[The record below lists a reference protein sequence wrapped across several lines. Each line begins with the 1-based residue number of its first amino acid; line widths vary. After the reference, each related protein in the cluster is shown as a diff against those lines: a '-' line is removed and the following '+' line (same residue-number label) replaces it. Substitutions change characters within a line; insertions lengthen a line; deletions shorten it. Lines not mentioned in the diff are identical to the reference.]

1 MKESHYL
8 ICASKGLVLTS
19 NEGHLYVKKGDK
31 FKIIKQ
37 VPDGYACTYIP
48 GEFGGATEKCYIFTN
63 QIDEG
68 SGVET
73 DSSDLAT
80 FYYQDNKTEE
90 EIVCES
96 FQYSSCPDCGKTI
109 RNNKCGRCG
118 YGLDPEWKEAIVN
131 KKKQIQAAQVELAKR
146 HQMHEANS
154 KPEILQIAK
163 TLKFPKPTSITPT
176 AVSWYKRGGHAG
188 DKAVYRVLQA
198 AKDLNWTVKKDTH
211 STHPA
216 YDIVTNIDALL
227 DPTGRFY
234 LETYIKYGVAAYE
247 NSFTINLRQ
256 ITVQESSTSIC
267 NQCKRTK
274 AKCLCPKT
282 DQFMD
287 RGPGNGTPQAA
298 PAGEGGMIGEAEDIS
313 MFDLGTMDYV
323 DNFSKNHEVKT
334 NLAEAPTS
342 KNAVAFKEILPIVRT
357 YFTVYKLDKEHQKQ
371 AFRVW
376 ITTGEDVLPSE
387 LELLAKALGKKFGTY
402 SYESFMKMFSYDN
415 FTMEKQGKRTIL
427 ITIFKKLKGGNFLKY
442 GIEESLDKK
451 LKHIENIWKKKLNE
465 TPEITLQ
472 GNEVMADGQSLKSL
486 EIDKVIE
493 NIVIFRE
500 TSASFLFPAGKTWGY
515 FMDSPESAKK
525 MRSGEYE
532 MLFFPIVPRFNIS
545 VNPMDAWR
553 RNGKRTKGAEHV
565 LGIWDGVIDNKEI
578 FVDKIAVK
586 KAYRKASIASKMM
599 DIFRKYYP
607 NRKITITGTTND
619 GQNFLSKYA
628 KVPKNDIHKDG
639 ETYQKDNETY
649 RSFNKFDK
657 NLNLLNPKSTEEEST
672 NVSSGKEKNNTKAA

>member
-1 MKESHYL
+1 MKASHYL
-8 ICASKGLVLTS
+8 VCASKGLVLTS
-19 NEGHLYVKKGDK
+19 NEGLLYVKKGDK
-31 FKIIKQ
+31 FRINKQ
-37 VPDGYACTYIP
+37 VPDGYDCTYIP

-63 QIDEG
+63 QIEG
-68 SGVET
+68 SGAEV
-73 DSSDLAT
+73 DSTDLAT
-80 FYYQDNKTEE
+80 FYYQDSKTEE
-90 EIVCES
+90 EIVRES
-96 FQYSSCPDCGKTI
+96 FQYTNCPDCGKTI

-118 YGLDPEWKEAIVN
+118 YGLDPEWKEAVVN
-131 KKKQIQAAQVELAKR
+131 KRKQIQAAQVELAKR
-146 HQMHEANS
+146 HQMHEAKS
-154 KPEILQIAK
+154 KPEIINIAK
-163 TLKFPKPTSITPT
+163 ELKFPKPVGISTTNIK
-176 AVSWYKRGGHAG
+176 WHKKGGHAG
-188 DKAVYRVLQA
+188 DKVIARVFQA
-198 AKDLNWTVKKDTH
+198 AKSLKWKAQTSKQ

-216 YDIVTNIDALL
+216 KDIVTNNNILVSPSGKFLL
-227 DPTGRFY
+227 KSYTRYAETTDSNWY
-234 LETYIKYGVAAYE
+234 ELELMQAPV
-247 NSFTINLRQ
+247 N
-256 ITVQESSTSIC
+256 ESSNSIC
-267 NQCKRTK
+267 SQCKRTK
-274 AKCLCPKT
+274 SKCLCPKT

-532 MLFFPIVPRFNIS
+532 MLFFPIVPRFNVS

-553 RNGKRTKGAEHV
+553 SRTGRKTKGAEHV
-565 LGIWDGVIDNKEI
+565 LGIWDGVIDSKEI

-599 DIFRKYYP
+599 DIFRKFYP

-628 KVPKNDIHKDG
+628 NVPKDKIYKDG
-639 ETYQKDNETY
+639 ETYRKDDKTY
-649 RSFNKFDK
+649 HSYNKFDK
-657 NLNLLNPKSTEEEST
+657 NLKLLNPKGQEEKSTK
-672 NVSSGKEKNNTKAA
+672 VSGKEKNNTKAA